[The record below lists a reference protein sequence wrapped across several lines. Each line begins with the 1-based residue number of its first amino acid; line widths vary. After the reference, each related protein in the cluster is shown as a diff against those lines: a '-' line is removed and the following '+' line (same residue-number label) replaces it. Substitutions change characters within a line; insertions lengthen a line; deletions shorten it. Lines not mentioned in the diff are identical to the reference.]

1 MSLRDFVS
9 EISDV
14 LFPPLCLACRR
25 VVQSVPPAVFCAN
38 CLDRITF
45 LTGSLC
51 PVCGVLF
58 PDSPAGDHVCGAC
71 LASPPFFD
79 RARAAVVYEGIISD
93 TIHRF
98 KYGRDLSTGGALAR
112 FLAECPFDD
121 LDWHR
126 CDAVLPVPLHKKRL
140 RERGFNQS
148 LLLARALGR
157 KYGIAVDFSLLKR
170 RKFTLTQTGL
180 TRQEREKNIKGAF
193 ETARPGQIADK
204 NLILVDDV
212 YTTGATVNECA
223 RILKHSGAADVAVV
237 TLARV
242 I

>member
-1 MSLRDFVS
+1 LEENMTQLEKARRGLLSEEMKIAAAQEGVEAEVIRQGMVEGTIVICRNVNHAGIKPLAIGRGLCTKVNANIGTSRDNNDL
-9 EISDV
+9 E
-14 LFPPLCLACRR
+14 LELEKMR
-25 VVQSVPPAVFCAN
+25 VAEAAGADAVM
-38 CLDRITF
+38 
-45 LTGSLC
+45 
-51 PVCGVLF
+51 
-58 PDSPAGDHVCGAC
+58 
-71 LASPPFFD
+71 
-79 RARAAVVYEGIISD
+79 
-93 TIHRF
+93 
-98 KYGRDLSTGGALAR
+98 DLSTGGALAR